1 MRPLGWHFV
10 TLNFDGEILV
20 EQWPGDL
27 APALGAEIYLQPP
40 AVTGTGAVSISA
52 PAVAASGTVTPPGDI
67 TASGAVSVQRP
78 TVDGSG
84 SVSPPS
90 ITASGAVSVQ
100 RPTVDGAGSV
110 SLPSITA
117 SGAVS
122 VQRPTI
128 DGSGSVSLPTITAAG
143 ALAVSAPNVAG
154 FGIVAPPG
162 GISASRALAALASVL
177 GAATAVEVI
186 RNSDRPEA
194 VPAAGLITLN
204 DGSQAV
210 VDEVFSPLRYH
221 VEHIADVVV
230 LAQTEAKRDQ
240 ILKVLSDALVGNR
253 TLGGAVEFLQLR
265 AVSLDP
271 ADFDGAEALRCALM
285 PVALHY
291 TTMASPVA

>member
-52 PAVAASGTVTPPGDI
+52 PAVAASGTVTPPGD
-67 TASGAVSVQRP
+67 
-78 TVDGSG
+78 
-84 SVSPPS
+84 

-291 TTMASPVA
+291 TTLASPVA